1 MIELPFVFLAGV
13 LGTAHCLG
21 MCGPMVIGLSTGSSH
36 WSRAFVR
43 QLCYSGGRIFTYTSL
58 GLLAG
63 YCGEWAARHSASLI
77 NVPAVFAILAG
88 TLFIVK
94 GFQETGLTPRIRES
108 LAKRF
113 GWRSLASKGPAPHA
127 SCGAGLLFAPFFRG
141 KGNTGAFVA
150 GVCTGFLPCGLLYG
164 MLTLAASTHHVLLG
178 GVTMLVFGLGTTP
191 LLVLAGTSGQLL
203 SLASR
208 RWLFAVAAWCLMLTG
223 VVSVVRGATHL
234 SWGDRPA
241 AGCPLCAA
249 KSAAK

>member
-1 MIELPFVFLAGV
+1 VIELPFVFLAGI

-21 MCGPMVIGLSTGSSH
+21 MCGPMVLGLSSDSAR
-36 WSRAFVR
+36 WSQAFIR
-43 QLCYSGGRIFTYTSL
+43 QLLYSCGRIFTYTFL

-63 YCGEWAARHSASLI
+63 FCGQWAAQHSAALI
-77 NVPAVFAILAG
+77 NVPAAFAILAG
-88 TLFIVK
+88 LVFIYK
-94 GFQETGLTPRIRES
+94 GFQEAGLGSSTRQF
-108 LAKRF
+108 LFKRF
-113 GWRSLASKGPAPHA
+113 GWPAAEAAPARHA
-127 SCGAGLLFAPFFRG
+127 SCGAGLLFGPFFRG
-141 KGNTGAFVA
+141 KGHTGAFIA

-191 LLVLAGTSGQLL
+191 LLVLAGTTGQLL

-208 RWLFAVAAWCLMLTG
+208 RWLFAAAAWCLMLTG
-223 VVSVVRGATHL
+223 VVSIVRGAAHL
-234 SWGDRPA
+234 SWGERPA